1 MDKEQQN
8 IITVEELAALLG
20 VHRITVYRHLKESK
34 LPGFKI
40 GRVWRFNREEVSSWI
55 AQQRAKEDLKQD
67 VH

>member
-1 MDKEQQN
+1 MDKEQT

-40 GRVWRFNREEVSSWI
+40 GRVWRFNREEISSWI
-55 AQQRAKEDLKQD
+55 AQQHLKD
-67 VH
+67 G

>member
-1 MDKEQQN
+1 MDKEQT

-40 GRVWRFNREEVSSWI
+40 GRVWRFNREEISNWI
-55 AQQRAKEDLKQD
+55 AQQHLKDGQPY
-67 VH
+67 

>member
-1 MDKEQQN
+1 MDKGQQN

-40 GRVWRFNREEVSSWI
+40 GRVWRFNREEISTWI
-55 AQQRAKEDLKQD
+55 AQQHANEER
-67 VH
+67 

>member
-1 MDKEQQN
+1 MDKEQT

-40 GRVWRFNREEVSSWI
+40 GRVWRFNREEISSWI
-55 AQQRAKEDLKQD
+55 AQQHLKDGQP
-67 VH
+67 